1 MRKNKAKVADDEQ
14 TLRALLLVAIQDES
28 FESIRDNIL
37 EKPNRSINELLGDIR
52 EKDTSLQMKDG
63 SDLYREM
70 DTFSPVEHK
79 YMEKKI
85 REVKRQTLL
94 DKVCG

>member
-37 EKPNRSINELLGDIR
+37 EKPNRSVDELLGDIR
-52 EKDTSLQMKDG
+52 KKDTSLQMKDG